1 MSLVS
6 LVRFKKEEASLQVA
20 IEKSLD
26 LIGFKFDPTAERVAI
41 KPNLCYY
48 WDYSTG
54 ETTDPNF
61 VGAVVDILRK
71 HIRPDA
77 RISIVESDAS
87 AMNCKH
93 VFKMLGYERLAQE
106 KQIQLVNLTKDQS
119 QEVTVT
125 ITNQKF
131 QFLIPNT
138 IREADLLINVPKMKY
153 MQRCKFSGSLK
164 NIYGCN
170 PYPQKHRY
178 HQKLDEVIVSL
189 NKIMKTDICILDGI
203 ITKGMATRRLDLIV
217 ASTDPVA
224 LDSASARIAGMN
236 PHSIRHLRLAAK
248 EGLGRIDLVTTGEP
262 IQYFEKLFPRKKVSD
277 SAKRLLSK
285 VYTNVQRTVFRRM

>member
-6 LVRFKKEEASLQVA
+6 LTRFRKEEASLQEA
-20 IEKSLD
+20 IENSLD
-26 LIGFKFDPTAERVAI
+26 LIGFKFDPAAENVAI

-61 VGAVVDILRK
+61 VGAIVDVLRM
-71 HIRPDA
+71 HMRPDVK
-77 RISIVESDAS
+77 ISIVESDAS
-87 AMNCKH
+87 AMNCKY
-93 VFKMLGYERLAQE
+93 VFKILGYEKLAQE
-106 KQIQLVNLTKDQS
+106 KQIKLVNLTNDQS

-125 ITNQKF
+125 TANQEF
-131 QFLIPNT
+131 RFSIPNI
-138 IREADLLINVPKMKY
+138 IREADILVNVPKMKY

-170 PYPQKHRY
+170 PYPKKHKY
-178 HQKLDEVIVSL
+178 HQKLDEAIVSL

-203 ITKGMATRRLDLIV
+203 IAKGMSTRRLDLIV

-224 LDSASARIAGMN
+224 VDSTSARIAGMN
-236 PHSIRHLRLAAK
+236 PHSIRHLRLAAEEK
-248 EGLGRIDLVTTGEP
+248 LGRIDSVTTGEP
-262 IQYFEKLFPRKKVSD
+262 ISYFEKIFPRKKMSH
-277 SAKRLLSK
+277 SARHLLSK
-285 VYTNVQRTVFRRM
+285 VYSKVQKTVFKQM